1 MMIGKSALLLQTT
14 TNTFYH
20 CFGKRFYFASSF
32 GGQTFLERM
41 IFNCLRLAVEMV
53 KSANPIN
60 ADGV

>member
-20 CFGKRFYFASSF
+20 CYILHRVLVVK
-32 GGQTFLERM
+32 TFLECM